1 MLFDDSPARTSYGEG
16 APADTVPS
24 ADADAAAE
32 TMRPTARADATGHR
46 LDPDPEP
53 EPEAIDA
60 WSETAHREEPQMSMG
75 LHFDAHGDGDYLS
88 SDPDLQDDVERKLIV
103 IHLTAPQGKLAGRAI
118 AAACEAAGLVLGDMS
133 IYHRLDDES
142 GSVLFSLASM
152 VEPGTIPA
160 DELASFETPGLAMFT
175 QLPGARDGVQI
186 YDQMLAVA
194 DRMAG
199 LLHAE
204 IRDERRNK
212 LTRQMQDHMRESII
226 EHRHRVRLARSRH

>member
-1 MLFDDSPARTSYGEG
+1 
-16 APADTVPS
+16 
-24 ADADAAAE
+24 
-32 TMRPTARADATGHR
+32 MR
-46 LDPDPEP
+46 
-53 EPEAIDA
+53 
-60 WSETAHREEPQMSMG
+60 
-75 LHFDAHGDGDYLS
+75 DGRD
-88 SDPDLQDDVERKLIV
+88 
-103 IHLTAPQGKLAGRAI
+103 

-160 DELASFETPGLAMFT
+160 NELASFETPGLAMFT